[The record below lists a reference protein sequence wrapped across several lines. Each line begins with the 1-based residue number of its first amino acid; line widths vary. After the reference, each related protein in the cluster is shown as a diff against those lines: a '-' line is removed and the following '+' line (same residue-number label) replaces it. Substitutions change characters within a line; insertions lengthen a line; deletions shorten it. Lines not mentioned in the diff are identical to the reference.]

1 MTFAF
6 ETPPGLN
13 TPRRPRIL
21 WASVYCLL
29 DTTSGAAMAIREML
43 RQLVLRDIE
52 VEVLAATVFDDE
64 RGQRRIAAHTDFF
77 KANLGSVVK
86 VEDELLTHQ
95 LLITAST
102 QRDAVTSGE
111 LGLLF
116 QHYHKLLNT
125 FRPDLVFFYGGQTQ
139 EYLIADEAKQRGIPV
154 VAYLAIGGFQGKWW
168 CRNVD
173 LILCDSMATAR
184 FYAET
189 QSYGVTPI
197 GAFIDSAQVIPAEHS
212 RQRILFVNPT
222 LEKGVAVLIQLA
234 LMFEQRRPD
243 IVFEVVESRGGF
255 ADVLRRVTSALG
267 NPRETL
273 TNVIVTP
280 NTDDMRPV
288 YSRARLIIVP
298 SLCWDSGARVLAEA
312 MLNGIPALVTDHGGS
327 PEMIRDGGLKFE
339 LPPEFHAPPY
349 DRIPLPAMLEPLVAA
364 ITRFFDDPGYYLETA
379 QRALAVGQ
387 TLHKLDTSTQ
397 RLLQAIEPW
406 LAKRVGDAV
415 TGIGKP
421 LACPAVKT
429 AQRDPKISIIF
440 PVGNR
445 KAYLREAIES
455 ILTQTFTDFEL
466 IMVADG
472 IEPSVMSILESYHDE
487 RIHLI
492 RLPINMGIC
501 AASNAA
507 LSAARAPYMALMD
520 SDDVAQPHR
529 LATQYEWM
537 ESHPQITVCASNAVK
552 ILEDGSRV
560 AMKYPELDGVIK
572 ARLMIVDSA
581 ILNPTTIFRSEF
593 VRRHRLKYD
602 ANFIRDGDHR
612 FFVDMLRCGAVFHGL
627 QEELLTYRRHFQN
640 ATNDMTGFDDY
651 KTRIREMLAPVFF
664 PELTGVETAAL
675 LAAFR
680 SDFSGHPEDVHRS
693 LAAVDKA
700 MLEGRSLVGEDRA
713 ELNNIL
719 SAVRNGLTKHLAG
732 A

>member
-6 ETPPGLN
+6 ETSPGLK
-13 TPRRPRIL
+13 TPRRLRIL

-29 DTTSGAAMAIREML
+29 DTTSGAAMAVREML
-43 RQLVLRDIE
+43 RQLALREIEIE
-52 VEVLAATVFDDE
+52 VLGATVFDDE
-64 RGQRRIAAHTDFF
+64 RGQRRIAAHMDFF
-77 KANLGSVVK
+77 KANLGAIVK
-86 VEDELLTHQ
+86 VEDELLTHR
-95 LLITAST
+95 LLVTAST
-102 QRDAVTSGE
+102 QRDTVTSRE

-116 QHYHKLLNT
+116 QHYQNLLES

-154 VAYLAIGGFQGKWW
+154 IAYLANGRFQGKWW

-173 LILCDSMATAR
+173 LILCDSLATAR

-189 QSYGVTPI
+189 QSYAVTPI
-197 GAFIDSAQVIPAEHS
+197 GAFINPGQVIPAEHS
-212 RQRILFVNPT
+212 RQHILFVNPT

-234 LMFEQRRPD
+234 LMLEQRRPD

-255 ADVLRRVTSALG
+255 ADILRRVSSALG
-267 NPRETL
+267 DQRESL
-273 TNVIVTP
+273 ANVIVTP

-312 MLNGIPALVTDHGGS
+312 MLNGIPAIVTDHGGS
-327 PEMIRDGGLKFE
+327 PEMIQDGGLKFA
-339 LPPEFHAPPY
+339 LPPEFHTPPY
-349 DRIPLPAMLEPLVAA
+349 DRIPLPAMLEPLVEA

-379 QRALAVGQ
+379 QRAMAVGQ
-387 TLHKLDTSTQ
+387 TLHKIDTSTQ

-406 LAKRVGDAV
+406 LAKRVGNAV
-415 TGIGKP
+415 TTGEP
-421 LACPAVKT
+421 MTFPTVRA
-429 AQRDPKISIIF
+429 AQRTPKISIIF

-445 KAYLREAIES
+445 EVYLREAIES
-455 ILTQTFTDFEL
+455 ILAQTFTDFEL
-466 IMVADG
+466 LIVADG

-492 RLPINMGIC
+492 RLPLNMGIC
-501 AASNAA
+501 AASNTA

-560 AMKYPELDGVIK
+560 SMQYPELDGIIK

-581 ILNPTTIFRSEF
+581 ILNPTAIFRSEF
-593 VRRHRLKYD
+593 VHRHRLRYD
-602 ANFIRDGDHR
+602 ANFTRDGDHR

-664 PELTGVETAAL
+664 PELTGVETAVL

-700 MLEGRSLVGEDRA
+700 MLENRSFMDEDRA

-732 A
+732 AQ